1 MIDTPPA
8 EQAGAATRP
17 PTFMIIDGF
26 AQLFRAYHAIRNQ
39 LTSPVTNEPTN
50 ATFGYV
56 GMLLKVFEQYQP
68 DYLAVAIDVSGDR
81 GTFRS
86 DLYEDYKANRE
97 PPPEDFYPQ
106 VDRSWEITRLFG
118 IPVIGAE
125 RYEADD
131 VIATLVTQLQE
142 QHPDLRMQIVSK
154 DKDLE
159 QLLSDRVEMLD
170 VHKDERVT
178 VATLHEKKGIRPEQV
193 IDMLALMGDTVDNV
207 PGVPG
212 IGPKTASQLI
222 QQYGSLDGVLE
233 HIDEI
238 KGKRRENIEN
248 SRDLLPLS
256 RDLVT
261 LRHDVDVQ
269 FALDDARVDLARA
282 DTATLLSTLE
292 RLGFNRFRQDLER
305 LISKHKIEGAQQEP
319 GVDVKPDDDD
329 DDEASRPAPS
339 AYTCVRTEQELK
351 AVIQQMRAASVVAID
366 TETTSV
372 APMRAQL
379 CGISI
384 SVEPHTGVYI
394 PVRSPEPDTHLNLD
408 QVRSLLG
415 PVLADPDDPPKL
427 IGHNIKYDLIIL
439 RRHGFEL
446 AHIHADTM
454 VAAYVHDSTRSS
466 LSMDAL
472 AMGLLNHRC
481 IPISDLLGPQS
492 KASRRQQA
500 GAAAADPERD
510 QQGGLFSAVAD
521 ADAPRTF
528 ADVELDEA
536 TEYAAE
542 DADITLRLWQFFEP
556 RLKAMGLLDDLFHR
570 VEMPLVTILADMEQ
584 AGIHVDRGVLAQQRE
599 ALSALADHLRTKI
612 THAAPEGARA
622 FNPDSPKQLAAVLFN
637 KPTDDPPGLGLPILK
652 KRKTGP
658 STDMEVLEKLAADP
672 DVSSTIPTDVI
683 EYRQLTKLVST
694 YLVAL
699 DDYIDPDTHRVH
711 ASFNQ
716 TIAATGRLSSSD
728 PNLQN
733 IPIRTETG
741 RQIRKAFQ
749 AEAGSVLVT
758 ADYSQIELRLL
769 AHLSEDETLINA
781 FLEGQDIH
789 RSVAAQIHGVS
800 IDDVTAEQRQSAKMV
815 NFGIVYG
822 ITAYGLARRLGGQ
835 VTTGEAA
842 EIISGYKARYPGID
856 AFLQRCIAEAQ
867 RQGYVATILG
877 RRRAVPQILSRRPQE
892 RSLGE
897 RVAINSVVQGSAADL
912 IKLAM
917 ISLHAALP
925 TELPEA
931 RLLLQIHDELVFEVP
946 QPLADQTIETVR
958 RHMES
963 AMELRVPIVVDTA
976 VSANWM
982 ECK

>member
-1 MIDTPPA
+1 MTNDATHPSESAGGPA
-8 EQAGAATRP
+8 ART

-26 AQLFRAYHAIRNQ
+26 AQLFRAYHAIRSQ

-56 GMLLKVFEQYQP
+56 GMLLKVLDQYRP

-86 DLYEDYKANRE
+86 ELYEDYKAQRE

-106 VDRSWEITRLFG
+106 VDRCWEITRLFG

-125 RYEADD
+125 RFEADD
-131 VIATLVTQLQE
+131 VIATLVTRYRQQR
-142 QHPDLRMQIVSK
+142 PDLHMQIVSK

-159 QLLSDRVEMLD
+159 QLLSDRVELLD
-170 VHKDERVT
+170 VHKDERIT
-178 VATLHEKKGIRPEQV
+178 VETLLESKGIRPDQV

-222 QQYGSLDGVLE
+222 SQYGSLDGVLT
-233 HIDEI
+233 HIGEI

-248 SRDLLPLS
+248 ARDLLPLS
-256 RDLVT
+256 RELVT
-261 LRHDVDVQ
+261 LRHDVE
-269 FALDDARVDLARA
+269 FTFSLDDAKVDLKRI
-282 DTATLLSTLE
+282 DTATLLGTLE

-305 LISKHKIEGAQQEP
+305 LLG
-319 GVDVKPDDDD
+319 
-329 DDEASRPAPS
+329 RPAWETAIDKSPEHDAPPAS
-339 AYTCVRTEQELK
+339 TGSMYQCIRTEAQLK
-351 AVIQQMRAASVVAID
+351 ALIERMRAAPVVAID

-372 APMRAQL
+372 APMRAHL

-384 SVEPHTGVYI
+384 SVEPRTGVYI
-394 PVRSPEPDTHLNLD
+394 PIRSPESGHHLTLE
-408 QVRSLLG
+408 QVRALLG
-415 PVLADPDDPPKL
+415 PVLSDFDHPVKL
-427 IGHNIKYDLIIL
+427 VGHNIKYDLIIL

-446 AHIHADTM
+446 ADIHADTM
-454 VAAYVHDSTRSS
+454 VAAYVHDSTRNS
-466 LSMDAL
+466 LSLDAL

-492 KASRRQQA
+492 RLSRRQQA
-500 GAAAADPERD
+500 GAGAESVEP
-510 QQGGLFSAVAD
+510 GGLFSSTVNPD
-521 ADAPRTF
+521 GPRTF
-528 ADVELDEA
+528 AEVDLNEA

-542 DADITLRLWQFFEP
+542 DADVTLRLWRFFEP
-556 RLKAMGLLDDLFHR
+556 RLKAMGLLDELFHA
-570 VEMPLVTILADMEQ
+570 VEMPLVTILADMEYN
-584 AGIHVDRGVLAQQRE
+584 GIHVNRAVLAEQRT
-599 ALSALADHLRTKI
+599 ALSAEADHLRTRI
-612 THAAPEGARA
+612 TRAAPKGSRT

-658 STDMEVLEKLAADP
+658 STDMEVLEKLAGDP
-672 DVSSTIPTDVI
+672 EIATEIPRLLL
-683 EYRQLTKLVST
+683 EYRQLTKLVGT

-699 DDYIDPDTHRVH
+699 DDYIDPDTGRVH

-716 TIAATGRLSSSD
+716 TVAATGRLSSSD

-749 AEAGSVLVT
+749 AEPGNVLVT

-769 AHLSEDETLINA
+769 AHLSEDQSLINA
-781 FLEGQDIH
+781 FIQGQDIH
-789 RSVAAQIHGVS
+789 RSVAAQIYGVA
-800 IDDVTAEQRQSAKMV
+800 INDVTSEQRQSAKMV

-835 VTTGEAA
+835 ITISQAA
-842 EIISGYKARYPGID
+842 EIIADYKARYPGID
-856 AFLQRCIAEAQ
+856 SFLQRCISQAQ

-897 RVAINSVVQGSAADL
+897 RMAINSVVQGSAADL

-917 ISLHAALP
+917 IRLHRALP

-931 RLLLQIHDELVFEVP
+931 RLLLQIHDELVFEAP
-946 QPLADQTIETVR
+946 ETQAEQAVSIVR
-958 RHMES
+958 HYMES
-963 AMELRVPIVVDTA
+963 AMDLKVPIVVGTA
-976 VSANWM
+976 VSSNWM